1 VEPRQED
8 NDVERIEDFESIETE
23 SNGNVKELFKYAQSS
38 LNSVQNPLEGDED
51 DLYDFNEV
59 QAVEMKDNDI
69 EQRIWA
75 QFVRNKSDYTNS
87 SQKSKKS
94 GNLAVSVNSKSTRTN
109 SINVRITTK
118 EAMLSGFEKD
128 IFDDS

>member
-38 LNSVQNPLEGDED
+38 LTSVQNPLEGDED

-59 QAVEMKDNDI
+59 
-69 EQRIWA
+69 
-75 QFVRNKSDYTNS
+75 
-87 SQKSKKS
+87 
-94 GNLAVSVNSKSTRTN
+94 
-109 SINVRITTK
+109 
-118 EAMLSGFEKD
+118 
-128 IFDDS
+128 

>member
-1 VEPRQED
+1 
-8 NDVERIEDFESIETE
+8 
-23 SNGNVKELFKYAQSS
+23 
-38 LNSVQNPLEGDED
+38 
-51 DLYDFNEV
+51 
-59 QAVEMKDNDI
+59 MKDNDI

-87 SQKSKKS
+87 SQKNKKS
-94 GNLAVSVNSKSTRTN
+94 DNLAVSVTSKSTRTN